1 MDPPGCARHG
11 SRRECRVRHH
21 EEEQSKMT
29 KNLVAI
35 IDDEADMRGSVGQ
48 WMSLSGFT
56 PELYESAEAA
66 LKRIGPDYSGVV
78 VTDIK
83 MPGMD
88 GMALLRRLQAVD
100 PGLPVVMMTGH
111 GDVPMA
117 VEAMR
122 IGAYDFVEK
131 PFDPDRLAELVRK
144 ALDGR
149 TLTLE
154 NRALRRELS
163 DGSVAMKR
171 LMGESPG
178 MVRLR
183 ETILDVAQAD
193 GHVLIVGE
201 TGTGKSLIANALHA
215 CGPRQGRP
223 FVVLNCASVPA
234 DQIEPM
240 LFGGEGW
247 AEKPLL
253 VQAEGGTLCLEDV
266 ECLPLPAQA
275 HLLDALNAAD
285 PATGTGVPRALR
297 VLAISSTLGRG
308 EPGTEVIRKDLY
320 FRLAG
325 LVIEAPALRTRAEDI
340 LTLFS
345 HFTVQ
350 FAEEYGCEPPVLDA
364 SDAANLVQ
372 APWPGNVRQLIN
384 LAERAVLQARRGEQN
399 IAALLMDDGFEASA
413 FAAGGEKPLKEHVD
427 AFEKM
432 LIEHALRRNQ
442 GSVSAVMQEL
452 ALPRRT
458 LNEKMAK
465 YGLSRGDYL

>member
-1 MDPPGCARHG
+1 M
-11 SRRECRVRHH
+11 S
-21 EEEQSKMT
+21 

-48 WMSLSGFT
+48 WMSLSGFQ
-56 PELYESAEAA
+56 PELYDSAEAA
-66 LKRIGPDYSGVV
+66 LKRLGPDFPGVV

-88 GMALLRRLQAVD
+88 GMALLRRLQSVD
-100 PGLPVVMMTGH
+100 PGLPVIMMTGH

-131 PFDPDRLAELVRK
+131 PFDPERLAELARK
-144 ALDGR
+144 ALDARG
-149 TLTLE
+149 LTLE

-163 DGSVAMKR
+163 DAPVVIKR
-171 LMGESPG
+171 LMGESPA
-178 MVRLR
+178 MARLR

-193 GHVLIVGE
+193 GHVLILGE

-215 CGPRQGRP
+215 CGPRQGKP
-223 FVVLNCASVPA
+223 FVVLNCASVA
-234 DQIEPM
+234 AEQVEPM

-266 ECLPLPAQA
+266 EALPLPAQA
-275 HLLDALNAAD
+275 RLLEAINAAD
-285 PATGTGVPRALR
+285 PGAATGVPRSLR
-297 VLAISSTLGRG
+297 VLAVSSALGRG
-308 EPGTEVIRKDLY
+308 EPAPDVMRKDLY

-325 LVIEAPALRTRAEDI
+325 LVIEVPPLRTRAEDI
-340 LTLFS
+340 LTLFT
-345 HFTVQ
+345 HFAVQ
-350 FAEEYGCEPPVLDA
+350 FAEEYGCEPPALDA

-399 IAALLMDDGFEASA
+399 IAGGAGI
-413 FAAGGEKPLKEHVD
+413 GGEKPLKEHVD

-432 LIEHALRRNQ
+432 LIDHALRRNQ
-442 GSVSAVMQEL
+442 GSVSAVMTEL

-465 YGLSRGDYL
+465 YGLSRTDYL